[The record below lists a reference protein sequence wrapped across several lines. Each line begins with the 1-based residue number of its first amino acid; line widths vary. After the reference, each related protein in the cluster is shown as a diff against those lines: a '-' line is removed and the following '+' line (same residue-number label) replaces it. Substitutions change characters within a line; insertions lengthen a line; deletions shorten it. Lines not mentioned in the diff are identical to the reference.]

1 MSVSLEHLMSP
12 QRLIHVMKHTY
23 IGNIIKA
30 TIMNQ
35 ASFNQ
40 QLFRVLD
47 TSFRHRYA
55 ASLLVTFEI
64 IIPQGSNQLIC

>member
-1 MSVSLEHLMSP
+1 MSP
-12 QRLIHVMKHTY
+12 QRLIHVMKHAY

-30 TIMNQ
+30 TIMHQ

-47 TSFRHRYA
+47 TGFCHRYA
-55 ASLLVTFEI
+55 ASLFITFEI